1 MADTVEN
8 MLREATAAGASLVL
22 DGTLARMARYDP
34 EKAQLQITLTN
45 GTSVF
50 IPAHLIEGLRDAPP
64 AVRGRVEVAGI
75 GYGLHWP
82 DLDLDLSIPGL
93 LSDLFGTRR
102 WLDESRA
109 RTAGRSRS
117 PAKSAAARSNGA
129 KGGRPRKVTQ
139 PPQKD

>member
-1 MADTVEN
+1 MADTVED
-8 MLREATAAGASLVL
+8 MLREATAAGASLVS
-22 DGTLARMARYDP
+22 DGTLARTARYDAG
-34 EKAQLQITLTN
+34 KAELHITLTN
-45 GTSVF
+45 GTSVA

-64 AVRGRVEVAGI
+64 AARSRVEVAGI

-129 KGGRPRKVTQ
+129 KGGRPRKITQ
-139 PPQKD
+139 PTQKD